1 MDEINDLFQQL
12 VSQISILEI
21 VIKGM
26 IIGIVASAPMGPV
39 GVLCVQRTL
48 NKGRA
53 YGFVTGTGA
62 ALSDILYALLTGYGL
77 SFLYEII
84 SNQTTLFWIQIIG
97 AIIMFLF
104 GLHTFR
110 TNPMK
115 NTRNVSRNKS
125 SLLQNGI
132 TGFFITLS
140 NPTII
145 LLFLGLFTP
154 FYKAL
159 ADKWGRKP
167 LFAISTAGMALGLL
181 IIHLSSSYIMFLV
194 GFAVISFFMGHD
206 IQIIYILEEAP
217 DKHRAKIYS
226 LLKSFGILGVILIP
240 TLRDALMGDDAT
252 KWRDIFLVPAL
263 IGFAATLLV
272 VLFAKDTKVFIN
284 ERTEYLSRPYEDRQR
299 EKELKKQQKQAQRN
313 QAGVFNG
320 VKYIFANK
328 DTKMLIISHIIFDS
342 AMPAIALYFESSMHR
357 AGMSTSDITKALF
370 MVPVIYAAITFLS
383 GFIAIMI
390 SYLTL

>member
-1 MDEINDLFQQL
+1 MNEINELFQQL

-21 VIKGM
+21 VVKGM

-77 SFLYEII
+77 SFIYDII
-84 SNQTTLFWIQIIG
+84 SNQSTLFWLQIIG
-97 AIIMFLF
+97 ASIMFIF

-154 FYKAL
+154 LNFML
-159 ADKWGRKP
+159 P
-167 LFAISTAGMALGLL
+167 EQP
-181 IIHLSSSYIMFLV
+181 
-194 GFAVISFFMGHD
+194 FFMQCIGYLSIFGGAMLWWFFITYVVSKLRVRFD
-206 IQIIYILEEAP
+206 VRGIRVINRIIGVAVM
-217 DKHRAKIYS
+217 
-226 LLKSFGILGVILIP
+226 LG
-240 TLRDALMGDDAT
+240 
-252 KWRDIFLVPAL
+252 AL
-263 IGFAATLLV
+263 IGIILIST
-272 VLFAKDTKVFIN
+272 
-284 ERTEYLSRPYEDRQR
+284 
-299 EKELKKQQKQAQRN
+299 
-313 QAGVFNG
+313 GVWS
-320 VKYIFANK
+320 
-328 DTKMLIISHIIFDS
+328 LH
-342 AMPAIALYFESSMHR
+342 
-357 AGMSTSDITKALF
+357 
-370 MVPVIYAAITFLS
+370 
-383 GFIAIMI
+383 
-390 SYLTL
+390 

>member
-1 MDEINDLFQQL
+1 MNEINELFQQL

-21 VIKGM
+21 VVKGM

-39 GVLCVQRTL
+39 GVLCIQRTL

-77 SFLYEII
+77 SFIYDII
-84 SNQTTLFWIQIIG
+84 SNQATLFWLQIIG
-97 AIIMFLF
+97 ASIMFIF

-154 FYKAL
+154 LNFML
-159 ADKWGRKP
+159 P
-167 LFAISTAGMALGLL
+167 EQP
-181 IIHLSSSYIMFLV
+181 
-194 GFAVISFFMGHD
+194 FFMQCIGYLSIFGGAMLWWFFITYVVSKLRVRFD
-206 IQIIYILEEAP
+206 VRGIRVINRIIGVAVM
-217 DKHRAKIYS
+217 
-226 LLKSFGILGVILIP
+226 LG
-240 TLRDALMGDDAT
+240 
-252 KWRDIFLVPAL
+252 AL
-263 IGFAATLLV
+263 IGI
-272 VLFAKDTKVFIN
+272 VLIST
-284 ERTEYLSRPYEDRQR
+284 
-299 EKELKKQQKQAQRN
+299 
-313 QAGVFNG
+313 GVWS
-320 VKYIFANK
+320 
-328 DTKMLIISHIIFDS
+328 LH
-342 AMPAIALYFESSMHR
+342 
-357 AGMSTSDITKALF
+357 
-370 MVPVIYAAITFLS
+370 
-383 GFIAIMI
+383 
-390 SYLTL
+390 

>member
-1 MDEINDLFQQL
+1 MNEINELFQQL

-21 VIKGM
+21 VVKGM

-39 GVLCVQRTL
+39 GVLCIQRTL

-77 SFLYEII
+77 SFIYDII
-84 SNQTTLFWIQIIG
+84 SNQATLFWLQIVG
-97 AIIMFLF
+97 ASIMFIF

-154 FYKAL
+154 LNFML
-159 ADKWGRKP
+159 P
-167 LFAISTAGMALGLL
+167 EQP
-181 IIHLSSSYIMFLV
+181 
-194 GFAVISFFMGHD
+194 FFMQCIGYLSIFGGAMLWWFFITYVVSKLRVRFD
-206 IQIIYILEEAP
+206 VRGIRVINRIIGVAVM
-217 DKHRAKIYS
+217 
-226 LLKSFGILGVILIP
+226 LG
-240 TLRDALMGDDAT
+240 
-252 KWRDIFLVPAL
+252 AL
-263 IGFAATLLV
+263 IGIILIST
-272 VLFAKDTKVFIN
+272 
-284 ERTEYLSRPYEDRQR
+284 
-299 EKELKKQQKQAQRN
+299 
-313 QAGVFNG
+313 GVWS
-320 VKYIFANK
+320 
-328 DTKMLIISHIIFDS
+328 LH
-342 AMPAIALYFESSMHR
+342 
-357 AGMSTSDITKALF
+357 
-370 MVPVIYAAITFLS
+370 
-383 GFIAIMI
+383 
-390 SYLTL
+390 

>member
-1 MDEINDLFQQL
+1 MNEINELFQQL

-21 VIKGM
+21 VVKGM

-39 GVLCVQRTL
+39 GVLCIQRTL

-77 SFLYEII
+77 SFIYDII
-84 SNQTTLFWIQIIG
+84 SNQATLFWLQIIG
-97 AIIMFLF
+97 ASIMFIF

-154 FYKAL
+154 LNFMLPEQPFFMQCIGYLSIFGGAMLWWFFITYVVSKLRVRFDVRGIRVINRVIGVAVML
-159 ADKWGRKP
+159 GS
-167 LFAISTAGMALGLL
+167 LIGIILISTG
-181 IIHLSSSYIMFLV
+181 V
-194 GFAVISFFMGHD
+194 W
-206 IQIIYILEEAP
+206 
-217 DKHRAKIYS
+217 S
-226 LLKSFGILGVILIP
+226 L
-240 TLRDALMGDDAT
+240 
-252 KWRDIFLVPAL
+252 
-263 IGFAATLLV
+263 
-272 VLFAKDTKVFIN
+272 
-284 ERTEYLSRPYEDRQR
+284 
-299 EKELKKQQKQAQRN
+299 
-313 QAGVFNG
+313 
-320 VKYIFANK
+320 
-328 DTKMLIISHIIFDS
+328 H
-342 AMPAIALYFESSMHR
+342 
-357 AGMSTSDITKALF
+357 
-370 MVPVIYAAITFLS
+370 
-383 GFIAIMI
+383 
-390 SYLTL
+390 

>member
-1 MDEINDLFQQL
+1 MNEINEFFQQL

-21 VIKGM
+21 VVKGV

-84 SNQTTLFWIQIIG
+84 NNQTALFWIQIVG
-97 AIIMFLF
+97 AAIMFMF

-110 TNPMK
+110 TNPIK

-125 SLLQNGI
+125 SLLQNGV

-154 FYKAL
+154 FNFML
-159 ADKWGRKP
+159 P
-167 LFAISTAGMALGLL
+167 EQ
-181 IIHLSSSYIMFLV
+181 
-194 GFAVISFFMGHD
+194 SFFMQFVGYLSIFGGAMLWWFFITYVVSKLRVRFD
-206 IQIIYILEEAP
+206 VRGIRVINRIIGA
-217 DKHRAKIYS
+217 AVM
-226 LLKSFGILGVILIP
+226 LGS
-240 TLRDALMGDDAT
+240 
-252 KWRDIFLVPAL
+252 L
-263 IGFAATLLV
+263 IGM
-272 VLFAKDTKVFIN
+272 VLIYT
-284 ERTEYLSRPYEDRQR
+284 
-299 EKELKKQQKQAQRN
+299 
-313 QAGVFNG
+313 GVWS
-320 VKYIFANK
+320 
-328 DTKMLIISHIIFDS
+328 LH
-342 AMPAIALYFESSMHR
+342 
-357 AGMSTSDITKALF
+357 
-370 MVPVIYAAITFLS
+370 
-383 GFIAIMI
+383 
-390 SYLTL
+390 

>member
-1 MDEINDLFQQL
+1 MNEINDLFQQL

-21 VIKGM
+21 VVKGM

-39 GVLCVQRTL
+39 GVLCIQRTL

-77 SFLYEII
+77 SFIYDII
-84 SNQTTLFWIQIIG
+84 SNQSTLFWLQIVG
-97 AIIMFLF
+97 ASIMFIF

-154 FYKAL
+154 LNFMLPEQPFFMQCIGYLSIFGGAMLWWFFITYVVSKLRVRFDVRGIRVINRVIGVAVML
-159 ADKWGRKP
+159 GS
-167 LFAISTAGMALGLL
+167 LIGIVLISTG
-181 IIHLSSSYIMFLV
+181 V
-194 GFAVISFFMGHD
+194 W
-206 IQIIYILEEAP
+206 
-217 DKHRAKIYS
+217 S
-226 LLKSFGILGVILIP
+226 L
-240 TLRDALMGDDAT
+240 
-252 KWRDIFLVPAL
+252 
-263 IGFAATLLV
+263 
-272 VLFAKDTKVFIN
+272 
-284 ERTEYLSRPYEDRQR
+284 
-299 EKELKKQQKQAQRN
+299 
-313 QAGVFNG
+313 
-320 VKYIFANK
+320 
-328 DTKMLIISHIIFDS
+328 H
-342 AMPAIALYFESSMHR
+342 
-357 AGMSTSDITKALF
+357 
-370 MVPVIYAAITFLS
+370 
-383 GFIAIMI
+383 
-390 SYLTL
+390 

>member
-1 MDEINDLFQQL
+1 MNEINDLFQQL

-21 VIKGM
+21 VVKGM

-39 GVLCVQRTL
+39 GVLCIQRTL

-77 SFLYEII
+77 SFIYDII
-84 SNQTTLFWIQIIG
+84 SNQSTLFWLQIVG
-97 AIIMFLF
+97 ASIMFIF

-154 FYKAL
+154 LNFML
-159 ADKWGRKP
+159 P
-167 LFAISTAGMALGLL
+167 EQP
-181 IIHLSSSYIMFLV
+181 
-194 GFAVISFFMGHD
+194 FFMQCIGYLSIFGGAMLWWFFITYVVSKLRVRFD
-206 IQIIYILEEAP
+206 VRGIRVINRIIGVAVM
-217 DKHRAKIYS
+217 
-226 LLKSFGILGVILIP
+226 LG
-240 TLRDALMGDDAT
+240 
-252 KWRDIFLVPAL
+252 AL
-263 IGFAATLLV
+263 IGI
-272 VLFAKDTKVFIN
+272 VLIST
-284 ERTEYLSRPYEDRQR
+284 
-299 EKELKKQQKQAQRN
+299 
-313 QAGVFNG
+313 GVWS
-320 VKYIFANK
+320 
-328 DTKMLIISHIIFDS
+328 LH
-342 AMPAIALYFESSMHR
+342 
-357 AGMSTSDITKALF
+357 
-370 MVPVIYAAITFLS
+370 
-383 GFIAIMI
+383 
-390 SYLTL
+390 

>member
-1 MDEINDLFQQL
+1 MNEINELFQQL

-21 VIKGM
+21 VVKGM

-39 GVLCVQRTL
+39 GVLCIQRTL

-77 SFLYEII
+77 SFIYDII
-84 SNQTTLFWIQIIG
+84 SNQSTLFWLQIVG
-97 AIIMFLF
+97 ALIMFIF

-154 FYKAL
+154 LNFML
-159 ADKWGRKP
+159 P
-167 LFAISTAGMALGLL
+167 EQP
-181 IIHLSSSYIMFLV
+181 
-194 GFAVISFFMGHD
+194 FFMQCIGYLSIFGGAMLWWFFITYVVSKLRVRFD
-206 IQIIYILEEAP
+206 VRGIRVINRIIGVAVM
-217 DKHRAKIYS
+217 
-226 LLKSFGILGVILIP
+226 LG
-240 TLRDALMGDDAT
+240 
-252 KWRDIFLVPAL
+252 AL
-263 IGFAATLLV
+263 IGI
-272 VLFAKDTKVFIN
+272 VLIST
-284 ERTEYLSRPYEDRQR
+284 
-299 EKELKKQQKQAQRN
+299 
-313 QAGVFNG
+313 GVWS
-320 VKYIFANK
+320 
-328 DTKMLIISHIIFDS
+328 LH
-342 AMPAIALYFESSMHR
+342 
-357 AGMSTSDITKALF
+357 
-370 MVPVIYAAITFLS
+370 
-383 GFIAIMI
+383 
-390 SYLTL
+390 

>member
-1 MDEINDLFQQL
+1 MNEINEFFQQL

-84 SNQTTLFWIQIIG
+84 NNQTALFWIQIVG
-97 AIIMFLF
+97 AAIMFMF

-110 TNPMK
+110 TNPIK

-125 SLLQNGI
+125 SLLQNGV

-154 FYKAL
+154 LNFML
-159 ADKWGRKP
+159 P
-167 LFAISTAGMALGLL
+167 EQ
-181 IIHLSSSYIMFLV
+181 
-194 GFAVISFFMGHD
+194 SFFMQFIGYLSIFGGAMLWWFFITYVVSKLRVRFD
-206 IQIIYILEEAP
+206 VRGIRVINRIIGA
-217 DKHRAKIYS
+217 AVM
-226 LLKSFGILGVILIP
+226 LGS
-240 TLRDALMGDDAT
+240 
-252 KWRDIFLVPAL
+252 L
-263 IGFAATLLV
+263 IGM
-272 VLFAKDTKVFIN
+272 VLIYT
-284 ERTEYLSRPYEDRQR
+284 
-299 EKELKKQQKQAQRN
+299 
-313 QAGVFNG
+313 GVWS
-320 VKYIFANK
+320 
-328 DTKMLIISHIIFDS
+328 LH
-342 AMPAIALYFESSMHR
+342 
-357 AGMSTSDITKALF
+357 
-370 MVPVIYAAITFLS
+370 
-383 GFIAIMI
+383 
-390 SYLTL
+390 

>member
-97 AIIMFLF
+97 AVIMFLF

-154 FYKAL
+154 FNFML
-159 ADKWGRKP
+159 P
-167 LFAISTAGMALGLL
+167 EQT
-181 IIHLSSSYIMFLV
+181 
-194 GFAVISFFMGHD
+194 FFMQCVGYVSIFGGAMLWWFFITYAVSKLRARFD
-206 IQIIYILEEAP
+206 VRGIRVINRIIGA
-217 DKHRAKIYS
+217 AVM
-226 LLKSFGILGVILIP
+226 LGS
-240 TLRDALMGDDAT
+240 
-252 KWRDIFLVPAL
+252 L
-263 IGFAATLLV
+263 IGM
-272 VLFAKDTKVFIN
+272 VLIYT
-284 ERTEYLSRPYEDRQR
+284 
-299 EKELKKQQKQAQRN
+299 
-313 QAGVFNG
+313 GVWS
-320 VKYIFANK
+320 
-328 DTKMLIISHIIFDS
+328 LH
-342 AMPAIALYFESSMHR
+342 
-357 AGMSTSDITKALF
+357 
-370 MVPVIYAAITFLS
+370 
-383 GFIAIMI
+383 
-390 SYLTL
+390 

>member
-1 MDEINDLFQQL
+1 MNEINELFQQL

-21 VIKGM
+21 VVKGM

-39 GVLCVQRTL
+39 GVLCIQRTL

-77 SFLYEII
+77 SFIYDII
-84 SNQTTLFWIQIIG
+84 SNQSTLFWLQIVG
-97 AIIMFLF
+97 ASIMFIF

-154 FYKAL
+154 LNFML
-159 ADKWGRKP
+159 P
-167 LFAISTAGMALGLL
+167 EQP
-181 IIHLSSSYIMFLV
+181 
-194 GFAVISFFMGHD
+194 FFMQCIGYLSIFGGAMLWWFFITYVVSKLRVRFD
-206 IQIIYILEEAP
+206 VRGIRVINRIIGVAVM
-217 DKHRAKIYS
+217 
-226 LLKSFGILGVILIP
+226 LG
-240 TLRDALMGDDAT
+240 
-252 KWRDIFLVPAL
+252 AL
-263 IGFAATLLV
+263 IGI
-272 VLFAKDTKVFIN
+272 VL
-284 ERTEYLSRPYEDRQR
+284 
-299 EKELKKQQKQAQRN
+299 
-313 QAGVFNG
+313 
-320 VKYIFANK
+320 
-328 DTKMLIISHIIFDS
+328 ISTGIWSLH
-342 AMPAIALYFESSMHR
+342 
-357 AGMSTSDITKALF
+357 
-370 MVPVIYAAITFLS
+370 
-383 GFIAIMI
+383 
-390 SYLTL
+390 

>member
-97 AIIMFLF
+97 AVIMFLF

-154 FYKAL
+154 LNFML
-159 ADKWGRKP
+159 P
-167 LFAISTAGMALGLL
+167 EQP
-181 IIHLSSSYIMFLV
+181 
-194 GFAVISFFMGHD
+194 FFMQCIGYLSIFGGAMLWWFFITYVVSKVRVRFD
-206 IQIIYILEEAP
+206 VRGIRVINRIIGVAVM
-217 DKHRAKIYS
+217 
-226 LLKSFGILGVILIP
+226 LG
-240 TLRDALMGDDAT
+240 
-252 KWRDIFLVPAL
+252 AL
-263 IGFAATLLV
+263 IGIILIST
-272 VLFAKDTKVFIN
+272 
-284 ERTEYLSRPYEDRQR
+284 
-299 EKELKKQQKQAQRN
+299 
-313 QAGVFNG
+313 GVWS
-320 VKYIFANK
+320 
-328 DTKMLIISHIIFDS
+328 LH
-342 AMPAIALYFESSMHR
+342 
-357 AGMSTSDITKALF
+357 
-370 MVPVIYAAITFLS
+370 
-383 GFIAIMI
+383 
-390 SYLTL
+390 

>member
-1 MDEINDLFQQL
+1 MNEINELFQQL

-21 VIKGM
+21 VVKGM

-39 GVLCVQRTL
+39 GVLCIQRTL

-77 SFLYEII
+77 SFIYDII
-84 SNQTTLFWIQIIG
+84 SNQSTLFWLQIIG
-97 AIIMFLF
+97 ASIMFIF

-154 FYKAL
+154 LNFML
-159 ADKWGRKP
+159 P
-167 LFAISTAGMALGLL
+167 EQP
-181 IIHLSSSYIMFLV
+181 
-194 GFAVISFFMGHD
+194 FFMQCIGYLSIFGGAMLWWFFITYVVSKLRVCFD
-206 IQIIYILEEAP
+206 VRGIRVINRIIGVAVM
-217 DKHRAKIYS
+217 
-226 LLKSFGILGVILIP
+226 LG
-240 TLRDALMGDDAT
+240 
-252 KWRDIFLVPAL
+252 AL
-263 IGFAATLLV
+263 IGI
-272 VLFAKDTKVFIN
+272 VLIST
-284 ERTEYLSRPYEDRQR
+284 
-299 EKELKKQQKQAQRN
+299 
-313 QAGVFNG
+313 GVWS
-320 VKYIFANK
+320 
-328 DTKMLIISHIIFDS
+328 LH
-342 AMPAIALYFESSMHR
+342 
-357 AGMSTSDITKALF
+357 
-370 MVPVIYAAITFLS
+370 
-383 GFIAIMI
+383 
-390 SYLTL
+390 

>member
-1 MDEINDLFQQL
+1 MNEINDLFQQL

-21 VIKGM
+21 VVKGM

-39 GVLCVQRTL
+39 GVLCIQRTL

-77 SFLYEII
+77 SFIYDII
-84 SNQTTLFWIQIIG
+84 SNQSTLFWLQIIG
-97 AIIMFLF
+97 ASIMFIF

-154 FYKAL
+154 LNFML
-159 ADKWGRKP
+159 P
-167 LFAISTAGMALGLL
+167 EQP
-181 IIHLSSSYIMFLV
+181 
-194 GFAVISFFMGHD
+194 FFMQCIGYLS
-206 IQIIYILEEAP
+206 I
-217 DKHRAKIYS
+217 
-226 LLKSFGILGVILIP
+226 FGGAMLWWFFITYVVSKLRVRFDVRGIRVINRVIGVAVMLG
-240 TLRDALMGDDAT
+240 
-252 KWRDIFLVPAL
+252 AL
-263 IGFAATLLV
+263 IGI
-272 VLFAKDTKVFIN
+272 VLIST
-284 ERTEYLSRPYEDRQR
+284 
-299 EKELKKQQKQAQRN
+299 
-313 QAGVFNG
+313 GVWS
-320 VKYIFANK
+320 
-328 DTKMLIISHIIFDS
+328 LH
-342 AMPAIALYFESSMHR
+342 
-357 AGMSTSDITKALF
+357 
-370 MVPVIYAAITFLS
+370 
-383 GFIAIMI
+383 
-390 SYLTL
+390 

>member
-1 MDEINDLFQQL
+1 MNEINELFQQL

-21 VIKGM
+21 VVKGM

-39 GVLCVQRTL
+39 GVLCIQRTL

-77 SFLYEII
+77 SFIYDII
-84 SNQTTLFWIQIIG
+84 SNQATLFWLQIIG
-97 AIIMFLF
+97 ASIMFIF

-154 FYKAL
+154 LNFML
-159 ADKWGRKP
+159 P
-167 LFAISTAGMALGLL
+167 EQP
-181 IIHLSSSYIMFLV
+181 
-194 GFAVISFFMGHD
+194 FFMQCIGYLSIFGGAMLWWFFITYVVSKLRVRFD
-206 IQIIYILEEAP
+206 VRGIRVINRIIGVAVM
-217 DKHRAKIYS
+217 
-226 LLKSFGILGVILIP
+226 LG
-240 TLRDALMGDDAT
+240 
-252 KWRDIFLVPAL
+252 AL
-263 IGFAATLLV
+263 IGIILIST
-272 VLFAKDTKVFIN
+272 
-284 ERTEYLSRPYEDRQR
+284 
-299 EKELKKQQKQAQRN
+299 
-313 QAGVFNG
+313 GVWS
-320 VKYIFANK
+320 
-328 DTKMLIISHIIFDS
+328 LH
-342 AMPAIALYFESSMHR
+342 
-357 AGMSTSDITKALF
+357 
-370 MVPVIYAAITFLS
+370 
-383 GFIAIMI
+383 
-390 SYLTL
+390 

>member
-1 MDEINDLFQQL
+1 MNEINELFQQL

-21 VIKGM
+21 VVKGM

-39 GVLCVQRTL
+39 GVLCIQRTL

-77 SFLYEII
+77 SFIYDII
-84 SNQTTLFWIQIIG
+84 SNQSTLFWLQIIG
-97 AIIMFLF
+97 ASIMFIF

-154 FYKAL
+154 LNFML
-159 ADKWGRKP
+159 P
-167 LFAISTAGMALGLL
+167 EQP
-181 IIHLSSSYIMFLV
+181 
-194 GFAVISFFMGHD
+194 FFMQCIGYLSIFGGAMLWWFFITYVVSKLRVRFD
-206 IQIIYILEEAP
+206 VRGIRVINRIIGVAVM
-217 DKHRAKIYS
+217 
-226 LLKSFGILGVILIP
+226 LG
-240 TLRDALMGDDAT
+240 
-252 KWRDIFLVPAL
+252 AL
-263 IGFAATLLV
+263 IGIILIST
-272 VLFAKDTKVFIN
+272 
-284 ERTEYLSRPYEDRQR
+284 
-299 EKELKKQQKQAQRN
+299 
-313 QAGVFNG
+313 GVWS
-320 VKYIFANK
+320 
-328 DTKMLIISHIIFDS
+328 LH
-342 AMPAIALYFESSMHR
+342 
-357 AGMSTSDITKALF
+357 
-370 MVPVIYAAITFLS
+370 
-383 GFIAIMI
+383 
-390 SYLTL
+390 